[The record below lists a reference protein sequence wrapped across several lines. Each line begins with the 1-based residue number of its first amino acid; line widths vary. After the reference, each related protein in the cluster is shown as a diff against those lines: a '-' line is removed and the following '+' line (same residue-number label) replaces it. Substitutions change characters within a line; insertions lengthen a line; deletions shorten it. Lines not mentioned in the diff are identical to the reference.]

1 MLVFYCKPRNGK
13 LLDPI
18 PKEFLIVEDIFSV
31 PHVDSIL
38 SESFL
43 RKGWLYQNRWESWHC
58 QDWLDPHAP
67 QSWHPDLT
75 KDLTKARKC
84 DSQQLKTKRVNQH
97 NFLGGKFLTKSGWMV
112 IFWRKVNTFIGP
124 FSIKVSLCARWKI
137 HQKNLARGQT
147 YSDPPPIKG
156 TI

>member
-43 RKGWLYQNRWESWHC
+43 RKGGGCTRTGEN
-58 QDWLDPHAP
+58 PGIAKIG
-67 QSWHPDLT
+67 LT
-75 KDLTKARKC
+75 PT
-84 DSQQLKTKRVNQH
+84 
-97 NFLGGKFLTKSGWMV
+97 
-112 IFWRKVNTFIGP
+112 
-124 FSIKVSLCARWKI
+124 
-137 HQKNLARGQT
+137 
-147 YSDPPPIKG
+147 PPNPG
-156 TI
+156 TRI